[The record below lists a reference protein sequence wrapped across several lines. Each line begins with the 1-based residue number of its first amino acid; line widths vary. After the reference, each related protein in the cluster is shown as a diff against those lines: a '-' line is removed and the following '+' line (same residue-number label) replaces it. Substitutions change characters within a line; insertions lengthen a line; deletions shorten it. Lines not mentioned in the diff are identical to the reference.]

1 MSITEERVLMGMYLR
16 EWSQQDDDVRTMIA
30 GWCSKFQVPGY
41 AELAEQHPEEFDTLY
56 EFVKD
61 LLEESP
67 SIGHLPGFM
76 Q

>member
-1 MSITEERVLMGMYLR
+1 MSITDERVTKGIQLR
-16 EWSQQDDDVRTMIA
+16 AWCKQDDDVQRIVVTV
-30 GWCSKFQVPGY
+30 CSTHKVGSY
-41 AELAEQHPEEFDTLY
+41 AELAEQKPEVFDELY
-56 EFVKD
+56 EIVAE